1 MEIQGLVGEGKTRLM
16 MPDDIE
22 IAVMGKEG
30 DVKTI
35 WNPKNEDEV
44 ENARKTFNDM
54 KKKGYVA
61 FKVAKDGGQGEQ
73 MTEFDPEAAKM
84 ILMVP
89 AFQGG

>member
-1 MEIQGLVGEGKTRLM
+1 MEIQGIVGEGKTRLM

-35 WNPKNEDEV
+35 WNPKNADEV

-54 KKKGYVA
+54 KKKGYLA
-61 FKVAKDGGQGEQ
+61 FKVTTDGGQGEQ
-73 MTEFDPEAAKM
+73 MTTFDPEAAKM
-84 ILMVP
+84 ILMIP
-89 AFQGG
+89 QMQGG

>member
-1 MEIQGLVGEGKTRLM
+1 MEIQGIVGAGKTRLM
-16 MPDDIE
+16 QPEDIE

-35 WNPKNEDEV
+35 WNPKNADEV
-44 ENARKTFNDM
+44 ENARKTFDDM

-61 FKVAKDGGQGEQ
+61 FKVAKDGAQGEQ

>member
-1 MEIQGLVGEGKTRLM
+1 MEIQGIVGEGKTRAML
-16 MPDDIE
+16 PDDIE

-35 WNPKNEDEV
+35 WNPKNADEV

-54 KKKGYVA
+54 KKKGYLA
-61 FKVAKDGGQGEQ
+61 FKVAKDGEKGEQ
-73 MTEFDPEAAKM
+73 MTEFDPDAAKM